1 MTEQIAVLTVVLCA
15 ISLVGS
21 KAKLIGSTMVYYE
34 ISDVANAILDG
45 NGGVVLAS
53 ETIGG

>member
-1 MTEQIAVLTVVLCA
+1 
-15 ISLVGS
+15 
-21 KAKLIGSTMVYYE
+21 MVYYE

-45 NGGVVLAS
+45 YGGVMLAS